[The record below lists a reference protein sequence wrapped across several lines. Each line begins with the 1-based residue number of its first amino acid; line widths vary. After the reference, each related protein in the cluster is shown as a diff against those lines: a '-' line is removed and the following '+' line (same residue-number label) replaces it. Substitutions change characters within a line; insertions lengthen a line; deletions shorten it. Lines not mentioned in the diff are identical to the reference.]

1 MPAISLMRGILSYL
15 TIIGIVINVL
25 SLNQMLGFGYFSLP
39 ALQSDFLKISKLVPH
54 FQVILDKMI
63 SSRKTMEKPL
73 DRYKVLLTLCFSI
86 IKSDIELS
94 PI

>member
-1 MPAISLMRGILSYL
+1 MPPMRGILSYL
-15 TIIGIVINVL
+15 KIIGIVINVL
-25 SLNQMLGFGYFSLP
+25 SLNQMHGFGYFSLP
-39 ALQSDFLKISKLVPH
+39 ALQSDFLKILKLAPH

-86 IKSDIELS
+86 LKSDIAL
-94 PI
+94 